1 MRGVS
6 SKNSDYLLLYH
17 VDCIYNVSS
26 RLLNVPKE
34 RFIEKTVGFLSKPIV
49 FSGAGGGNRTRNLS
63 LGS

>member
-49 FSGAGGGNRTRNLS
+49 FSGTDD
-63 LGS
+63 

>member
-17 VDCIYNVSS
+17 VDCICNVSS

-34 RFIEKTVGFLSKPIV
+34 RFIEK
-49 FSGAGGGNRTRNLS
+49 GAVANAKVLI
-63 LGS
+63 